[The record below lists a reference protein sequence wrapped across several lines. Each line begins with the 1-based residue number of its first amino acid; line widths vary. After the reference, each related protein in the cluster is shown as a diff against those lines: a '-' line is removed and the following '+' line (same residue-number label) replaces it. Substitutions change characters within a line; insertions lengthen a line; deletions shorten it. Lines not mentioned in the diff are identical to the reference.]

1 MEIFQTFVLALVQS
15 ITEFL
20 PVSSSAHLILVPYFT
35 GWDDQGIAMD
45 IGMHVGTLF
54 AVVVY
59 FWPSFWNI
67 LTGFYKKGSSQHLFL
82 CLVVG
87 TIPALIVGF
96 LLEKWVE
103 TTLRSPFIIAF
114 TLVFFGIILYWA
126 DKKSQKKKTI
136 DGISLKD
143 AFYVGCAQCLALIP
157 GTSRSGSTILGGM
170 LLGFD
175 RTVAARFSFFMAIPV
190 MAGASL
196 LRLLKSGFALTGEEW
211 ILLLVGTLVSFLV
224 SLVVIK
230 KLVDFVRSHDFSV
243 FGVYRIILSVLIV
256 IYFLMF

>member
-1 MEIFQTFVLALVQS
+1 MLYIIIEKKIKIKVRIKDTESVTYMDALKLGVFQ
-15 ITEFL
+15 
-20 PVSSSAHLILVPYFT
+20 
-35 GWDDQGIAMD
+35 M
-45 IGMHVGTLF
+45 
-54 AVVVY
+54 
-59 FWPSFWNI
+59 
-67 LTGFYKKGSSQHLFL
+67 
-82 CLVVG
+82 
-87 TIPALIVGF
+87 
-96 LLEKWVE
+96 
-103 TTLRSPFIIAF
+103 
-114 TLVFFGIILYWA
+114 
-126 DKKSQKKKTI
+126 
-136 DGISLKD
+136 
-143 AFYVGCAQCLALIP
+143 LALIP

>member
-157 GTSRSGSTILGGM
+157 GTSRSGITMIAARVRGMKRPDAAQFSMMLSVPVIAAAAIWHIGGLWLAHDLSVLNQSFWLGIIFSFVGGLTAVWFLM
-170 LLGFD
+170 KWVKTKSFFIFAAYRILLGFY
-175 RTVAARFSFFMAIPV
+175 
-190 MAGASL
+190 L
-196 LRLLKSGFALTGEEW
+196 LW
-211 ILLLVGTLVSFLV
+211 FLC
-224 SLVVIK
+224 
-230 KLVDFVRSHDFSV
+230 
-243 FGVYRIILSVLIV
+243 
-256 IYFLMF
+256 